1 MSTIDRYVCRYSY
14 IRYVYNMKP
23 RKKKKKSEMKRGRGG
38 TMFVPPPPPFLS
50 GRKRNENDR
59 KGDEYRYSQNAPFYA
74 LIYQNYSKTDFSKL
88 FGSFEN

>member
-1 MSTIDRYVCRYSY
+1 
-14 IRYVYNMKP
+14 
-23 RKKKKKSEMKRGRGG
+23 
-38 TMFVPPPPPFLS
+38 MFVPPPPPFLS